1 VRADAIEAATSAR
14 VSVLAQVFRSLR
26 LLGRLGILA
35 VALLAFILALELLK
49 TGAAGV
55 AVVLRGFD
63 GRGMVNTLGFGW
75 LGAYLVMSGSP
86 IAAVSL
92 GLLSSGV
99 LSLTEAFGM
108 LNGSRFGASFIVL
121 FTGFLYYL
129 RGIRGRGVVSVGVL
143 AMVTTATIYVPAM
156 ALGAVALAQGWGQAI
171 QPHVPAVFASGVS
184 LFYGPITSFFAQHV
198 PRLVSFF
205 AGLILLLGC
214 FRLFDVVLPSVD
226 SSALEQRWGGWLRSP
241 RKMFLLGV
249 LVTSITLSVS
259 SSLSILVPLA
269 GRGYIRRD
277 QTIPYIMGANISTFA
292 DTLVAAM
299 LLRAPLAV
307 TLVLTQMVA
316 VTIVSVLVL
325 ALGYGS
331 YQRGLLAVNTWV
343 TGGKLRFA
351 VFVAILALIP
361 AMLLLL

>member
-1 VRADAIEAATSAR
+1 
-14 VSVLAQVFRSLR
+14 
-26 LLGRLGILA
+26 
-35 VALLAFILALELLK
+35 
-49 TGAAGV
+49 
-55 AVVLRGFD
+55 
-63 GRGMVNTLGFGW
+63 
-75 LGAYLVMSGSP
+75 
-86 IAAVSL
+86 
-92 GLLSSGV
+92 
-99 LSLTEAFGM
+99 
-108 LNGSRFGASFIVL
+108 
-121 FTGFLYYL
+121 
-129 RGIRGRGVVSVGVL
+129 
-143 AMVTTATIYVPAM
+143 
-156 ALGAVALAQGWGQAI
+156 
-171 QPHVPAVFASGVS
+171 
-184 LFYGPITSFFAQHV
+184 
-198 PRLVSFF
+198 
-205 AGLILLLGC
+205 
-214 FRLFDVVLPSVD
+214 
-226 SSALEQRWGGWLRSP
+226 
-241 RKMFLLGV
+241 MFLLGV